1 MSYDWKE
8 FTAQSDR
15 RYSDARQTG
24 NVGELAAHNILS
36 SGDVELR
43 FIADVVRSH
52 GHRDLPKGLALD
64 VCCGSGYMSSCL
76 AGQGYRVKAF
86 DMNADA
92 VQLAGRSYPDID
104 FRVDDAASPS
114 SAITAE
120 RYDLILIREAHP
132 FSRVCDDEFQ
142 RSLLRDYIALLKPN
156 GVLAIGHARRGGG
169 MSYPSISYAAMKNA
183 ISDAGA
189 FVYGPYFMFGYKH
202 LKLASASKFII
213 SVSSLASNV
222 ASRVMGSRWIE
233 YVVIH
238 RK

>member
-24 NVGELAAHNILS
+24 YMGELAAHNILS

-43 FIADVVRSH
+43 FIADIVRSH
-52 GHRDLPKGLALD
+52 VNRVLAKGLALD

-76 AGQGYRVKAF
+76 AGQGYRVRAF

-92 VQLAGRSYPDID
+92 VQLAGKNYPDID

-114 SAITAE
+114 SAITAD

-142 RSLLRDYIALLKPN
+142 CNLLRDYISLLKPN

-169 MSYPSISYAAMKNA
+169 MNYPS
-183 ISDAGA
+183 
-189 FVYGPYFMFGYKH
+189 
-202 LKLASASKFII
+202 
-213 SVSSLASNV
+213 VS
-222 ASRVMGSRWIE
+222 
-233 YVVIH
+233 
-238 RK
+238 